1 MTFNDI
7 FKSNF
12 LDNMT
17 SFSIIDTILAIVIS
31 LLIGVFIFAIYK
43 KTYTGVLYS
52 RNFNITLL
60 AMTMVTTLIII
71 GVTSNVVLSLG
82 MVGALSIVRFRTA
95 IKDPMDTFFIFWSI
109 AVGILCGAGQ
119 LPLATL
125 GSLIIG
131 LVLLVVVNHITIE
144 NPYLFIVKLNGNS
157 KEEDILDILSN
168 SGISFETK
176 TKIINDLNKE
186 ITYEVNLKNHNSDF
200 VNIISNLEGIK
211 SATLLA
217 YDGNFAA

>member
-1 MTFNDI
+1 MPYT
-7 FKSNF
+7 
-12 LDNMT
+12 
-17 SFSIIDTILAIVIS
+17 
-31 LLIGVFIFAIYK
+31 K
-43 KTYTGVLYS
+43 KTFTGVLYS

-60 AMTMVTTLIII
+60 SMTMATTLIII

-95 IKDPMDTFFIFWSI
+95 IKDPMDTFYIFWSI

-119 LPLATL
+119 IPLAAI

-144 NPYLFIVKLNGNS
+144 NPYLFIVRMQDGT
-157 KEEDILDILSN
+157 EDEIIEIFQN
-168 SGISFETK
+168 TGISFETK
-176 TKIINDLNKE
+176 TKIINSSNKE
-186 ITYEVNLKNHNSDF
+186 ITYELKLKNNNSDF
-200 VNIISNLEGIK
+200 VNIVSNLYGIE
-211 SATLLA
+211 SATLLS